1 MPTEEEEVYP
11 YRRIWRSLALETLIL
26 LLVAVGLW
34 VLISFVGVA
43 IPRVLERPAEIA
55 LCILPF
61 GLWALLSFLQERTVP
76 EPRTNLL
83 AVVAISALAAN
94 AIAMPVIDSV
104 LQVDRWLPMAPALN
118 RIAGYTFTV
127 GIIQVLTCYT
137 VFRLVA
143 YSTGMRIRADG
154 IAYMLAASVGYGCV
168 LNLHYVFTTDASI
181 DIVAMRI
188 FNNISLL
195 YAISV
200 VVGYG
205 LGEVRFGR
213 PSPLLLTLTMAIG
226 AMLAGL
232 AIPLRSGLINA
243 ALTLGPA
250 FASPIRG
257 LALSAI
263 LLVVVSIVTAFLME
277 NAERRQREAQDSR
290 D

>member
-1 MPTEEEEVYP
+1 MPTEEEEIYP
-11 YRRIWRSLALETLIL
+11 YRRIWRSLAIESLIL

-34 VLISFVGVA
+34 VLVSFIGISLPSV
-43 IPRVLERPAEIA
+43 IERPAEIA

-61 GLWALLSFLQERTVP
+61 GLWALLSLLQERTVP
-76 EPRTNLL
+76 EPRSHLL
-83 AVVAISALAAN
+83 ALVAITALAAN
-94 AIAMPVIDSV
+94 AVAIPVIDSV
-104 LQVDRWLPMAPALN
+104 LQVELWLPMAPALN
-118 RIAGYTFTV
+118 RIAGYMFTV

-137 VFRLVA
+137 VFRFVA

-154 IAYMLAASVGYGCV
+154 IAYMLASAVGYGCV
-168 LNLHYVFTTDASI
+168 LNLHYVFTTNASI

-195 YAISV
+195 YAVSV

-205 LGEVRFGR
+205 IGEVRFGR

-226 AMLAGL
+226 AMLAGI
-232 AIPLRSGLINA
+232 AIPVRSGLINA

-250 FASPIRG
+250 LASPIRG
-257 LALSAI
+257 LALSAL
-263 LLVVVSIVTAFLME
+263 LLVAVCVVTAFLME
-277 NAERRQREAQDSR
+277 NAERRESDAHAAR